1 MQNLHSLLV
10 LSHKLGGELAQDVE
24 ESQVERR
31 ASFSLGTRVLKCKF
45 DTIPRKFKELK
56 RKTSAW
62 WGKIYLFEQRRRETN
77 ISMHHPWLPSLSIL
91 REIMDE
97 IHLEVQVPKS

>member
-10 LSHKLGGELAQDVE
+10 LSHKFGGELAQDVQ

-45 DTIPRKFKELK
+45 DTIPRKFRDKGLK
-56 RKTSAW
+56 
-62 WGKIYLFEQRRRETN
+62 GET
-77 ISMHHPWLPSLSIL
+77 
-91 REIMDE
+91 
-97 IHLEVQVPKS
+97 